1 MIQRAVHTHPTLSE
15 LIPTM
20 LARTIHKLSAAAPES
35 SGLTALRSFDLLDVL
50 HEYACGGL
58 GRDALSGRH
67 FRRFVTTLY
76 E

>member
-1 MIQRAVHTHPTLSE
+1 MRSQRHSVLFNFDQDNLT
-15 LIPTM
+15 
-20 LARTIHKLSAAAPES
+20 RTIHKLSAATPES
-35 SGLTALRSFDLLDVL
+35 SGRTALRSFDLLDVLDVL

-67 FRRFVTTLY
+67 LRRFATIPY

>member
-1 MIQRAVHTHPTLSE
+1 MRNFPKLDTRTSVDCKAS
-15 LIPTM
+15 
-20 LARTIHKLSAAAPES
+20 LARTIHRLSAAAPES
-35 SGLTALRSFDLLDVL
+35 SGRTALRSFGLLDVL

-67 FRRFVTTLY
+67 FRRFATIPY